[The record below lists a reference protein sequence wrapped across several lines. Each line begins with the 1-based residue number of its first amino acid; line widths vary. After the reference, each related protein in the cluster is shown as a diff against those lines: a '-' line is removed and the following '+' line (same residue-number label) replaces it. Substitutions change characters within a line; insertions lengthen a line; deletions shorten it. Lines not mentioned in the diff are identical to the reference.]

1 MTIVQPIQIQ
11 VAQNVFEAWDKLGV
25 IGRAEKLEK
34 ALAAFSINQGKMAQW
49 QIDNAKQEIAETRVM
64 PGPTG
69 ERNELSCQGRGPFLC
84 VSLLNNASTEQETET
99 VGLVGQIFTAL
110 IAGNPVITVGQTGQ
124 DIMDKITPY
133 VAEGVIQNIA
143 DSALDS
149 LIEANHLAGIATLC
163 DEAQAQQL
171 NQRLAAKGGLI
182 CQLIEETD
190 SESLS
195 TIAKPHYLLRFV
207 TERTISNNT
216 TAIGGNATL
225 LELGSMDD

>member
-11 VAQNVFEAWDKLGV
+11 VAQNVFEAWDKIGV
-25 IGRAEKLEK
+25 TGRTEKLEK
-34 ALAAFSINQGKMAQW
+34 ALAAFSDDQGKMAQW
-49 QIDNAKQEIAETRVM
+49 QIDNAKREIAETRIM

-69 ERNELSCQGRGPFLC
+69 ERNELSSQGRGPFLC
-84 VSLLNNASTEQETET
+84 TSLLNSEETGSEKESI
-99 VGLVGQIFTAL
+99 GLVGQVFTAL
-110 IAGNPVITVGQTGQ
+110 IAGNPVITVGQAGQ

-149 LIEANHLAGIATLC
+149 LIEADHLAGVATLC
-163 DEAQAQQL
+163 GDTQAQQL
-171 NQRLAAKGGLI
+171 SQRLAAKGGLI

-190 SESLS
+190 SEHLS
-195 TIAKPHYLLRFV
+195 AIAKPHYLLRFV
-207 TERTISNNT
+207 TERTVSNNT

-225 LELGSMDD
+225 LELGSMND

>member
-11 VAQNVFEAWDKLGV
+11 VAQKVFEAWDKIGV
-25 IGRAEKLEK
+25 TGRAEKLQK
-34 ALAAFSINQGKMAQW
+34 ALNTFPNNERKMAAW
-49 QIDNAKQEIAETRVM
+49 QIENAEKEIAETRVM

-69 ERNELSCQGRGPFLC
+69 ERNELSSQGRGPFLC
-84 VSLLNNASTEQETET
+84 MSLVESDHAK
-99 VGLVGQIFTAL
+99 VGLVGQVFTAL
-110 IAGNPVITVGQTGQ
+110 IAGNPVITVGPTGQ
-124 DIMDKITPY
+124 EIMDMIAPF

-143 DSALDS
+143 ESAQDS

-163 DEAQAQQL
+163 DPMQAQL
-171 NQRLAAKGGLI
+171 LSQRLAAKGGLI

-190 SESLS
+190 SENLS

-207 TERTISNNT
+207 TERTVSNNT

-225 LELGSMDD
+225 LELGSMND

>member
-25 IGRAEKLEK
+25 TGRAEKLEK
-34 ALAAFSINQGKMAQW
+34 ALAAFSDNQGKMAQW
-49 QIDNAKQEIAETRVM
+49 QIDNAKREIAETRVM

-84 VSLLNNASTEQETET
+84 VSLNNDSTKQETET
-99 VGLVGQIFTAL
+99 VGLVGQVFTAL

>member
-11 VAQNVFEAWDKLGV
+11 VAQKVFEAWDKIGV
-25 IGRAEKLEK
+25 TGRAEKLQK
-34 ALAAFSINQGKMAQW
+34 ALNTFPNNERKMAAW
-49 QIDNAKQEIAETRVM
+49 QIENAEKEIAETRVM

-69 ERNELSCQGRGPFLC
+69 ERNELSSQGRGPFLC
-84 VSLLNNASTEQETET
+84 MSLVESDNAK
-99 VGLVGQIFTAL
+99 VGLVGQVFTAL
-110 IAGNPVITVGQTGQ
+110 IAGNPVITVGPTGQ
-124 DIMDKITPY
+124 EIMDMIAPF

-143 DSALDS
+143 ESAQDS

-163 DEAQAQQL
+163 DPMQAQLL

-190 SESLS
+190 SDNLS
-195 TIAKPHYLLRFV
+195 SIAKPHYLLRFI
-207 TERTISNNT
+207 TERTVSNNT

-225 LELGSMDD
+225 LELGSMND

>member
-11 VAQNVFEAWDKLGV
+11 VAQKVFEAWDKIGV
-25 IGRAEKLEK
+25 TGRAEKLQK
-34 ALAAFSINQGKMAQW
+34 ALNTFPNNERKMAAW
-49 QIDNAKQEIAETRVM
+49 QIENAEKEIAETRVM

-69 ERNELSCQGRGPFLC
+69 ERNELSSQGRGPFLC
-84 VSLLNNASTEQETET
+84 MSLVESDNAK
-99 VGLVGQIFTAL
+99 VGLVGQVFTAL
-110 IAGNPVITVGQTGQ
+110 IAGNPVITVGPTGQ
-124 DIMDKITPY
+124 EIMDMIAPF

-143 DSALDS
+143 ESAQDS

-163 DEAQAQQL
+163 DPMQAQLL

-190 SESLS
+190 SDNLS
-195 TIAKPHYLLRFV
+195 SIAKPHYLLRFV
-207 TERTISNNT
+207 TERTVSNNT

-225 LELGSMDD
+225 LELGSMND